1 MLSRFGKGGGASPRK
16 SANGSALSLIGA
28 DVRIV
33 GNITTEGE
41 IQIDGQ
47 LEGDIACRRLLI
59 GESGRVTGE
68 ITAETIRVHGE
79 VIGKI
84 TAQAVVIARAGRIAG
99 DIIHDSIEIEAGAQ
113 LEGRLVRKPETPAEP
128 PAPAL
133 AAVSAPARL
142 APPRQDTDQNKAA
155 KSKDKAADGDLSA
168 ATGTA

>member
-1 MLSRFGKGGGASPRK
+1 MLSRFGKGGGASSRK
-16 SANGSALSLIGA
+16 AATGGTLSLIGA

-33 GNITTEGE
+33 GNISTEGE

-47 LEGDIACRRLLI
+47 LEGDIVCRRLLI

-68 ITAETIRVHGE
+68 ITAETTQVHGE

-84 TAQAVVIARAGRIAG
+84 TARAVVIARAGRIAG

-113 LEGRLVRKPETPAEP
+113 LEGRLVRKPETSAEE

-133 AAVSAPARL
+133 AAVSTPARL
-142 APPRQDTDQNKAA
+142 APPRKDAEKDKGKDNKAA
-155 KSKDKAADGDLSA
+155 EGDLSP
-168 ATGTA
+168 ATGAA

>member
-1 MLSRFGKGGGASPRK
+1 MLSRFGKGGNGSSARK
-16 SANGSALSLIGA
+16 SSGKDTLSLIGT

-47 LEGDIACRRLLI
+47 LEGDIACSRLLI
-59 GESGRVTGE
+59 GESGRITGE
-68 ITAETIRVHGE
+68 ITAETTQVHGE

-84 TAQAVVIARAGRIAG
+84 TAGAVVIARAGRITG

-113 LEGRLVRKPETPAEP
+113 LEGRLIRKSGHHQTQ

-133 AAVSAPARL
+133 ATASEPARL
-142 APPRQDTDQNKAA
+142 APPRKE
-155 KSKDKAADGDLSA
+155 KDKAANGDLSA
-168 ATGTA
+168 AASTA